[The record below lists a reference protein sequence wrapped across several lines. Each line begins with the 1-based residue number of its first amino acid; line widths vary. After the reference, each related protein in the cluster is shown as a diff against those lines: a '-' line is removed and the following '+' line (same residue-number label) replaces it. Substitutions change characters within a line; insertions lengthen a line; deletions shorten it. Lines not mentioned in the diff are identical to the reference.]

1 MLHHIKLSIL
11 VFLLVSPLISVG
23 QANLLNAKV
32 PTEVGELTEVQIASN
47 DNTPVAYGFVDDRDV
62 LWSKTIWEIIDLD
75 ERINFLLY
83 YPTVNNG
90 LLSSTRKSLYRVLLD
105 NIRSGEITEVYRTSY
120 FRDKLTFED
129 LEESLLSKQLSEE
142 GISKSNAGEEVT
154 ENDYDVFQIE
164 SDKIMQWRI
173 KGTWYFDKRL
183 GELRYRLLGIAPVAP
198 DVSTLSQG
206 PEAMADALVP
216 LFWVW
221 YPDAR
226 ESLNK
231 NTVFNVKNSSQPITF
246 DNILNSR
253 RFNAIIYKEENV
265 FEDREVKDYI
275 YEDAL
280 RQLLESDRIKSQIRD
295 FEQDMWNN

>member
-1 MLHHIKLSIL
+1 MLNHIKFLTF
-11 VFLLVSPLISVG
+11 FLLTATWVSYG
-23 QANLLNAKV
+23 QSNLLNAKV
-32 PTEVGELTEVQIASN
+32 PTEIGELSEVQIASN
-47 DNTPVAYGFVDDRDV
+47 DNTPVDYGFVDDRDV
-62 LWSKTIWEIIDLD
+62 MWSTTVWEIIDLD
-75 ERINFLLY
+75 ERINFPLY

-90 LLSSTRKSLYRVLLD
+90 LLSSTRKSLFRLLID
-105 NIRSGEITEVYRTSY
+105 GIEAGEITEVYRTSY
-120 FRDKLTFED
+120 FRDKLSFED
-129 LEESLLSKQLSEE
+129 LEQSLLSKQLSSE
-142 GISKSNAGEEVT
+142 GIEKSNAGEEVT
-154 ENDYDVFQIE
+154 ENDYDIYKVE
-164 SDKIMQWRI
+164 SDKIMQYRI

-221 YPDAR
+221 YPNAR
-226 ESLNK
+226 EILNK
-231 NTVFNVKNSSQPITF
+231 SSAFNVKNSSQPITF

-253 RFNAIIYKEENV
+253 RFNAVIYKEENV

-280 RQLLESDRIKSQIRD
+280 RQLLESERIKERIRD

>member
-1 MLHHIKLSIL
+1 MLNHIKFLTF
-11 VFLLVSPLISVG
+11 FLLTATWVSYG
-23 QANLLNAKV
+23 QSNLLNAKV
-32 PTEVGELTEVQIASN
+32 PTEIGELSEVQIASN
-47 DNTPVAYGFVDDRDV
+47 DNTPVDYGFVDDRDV
-62 LWSKTIWEIIDLD
+62 MWSTTVWEIIDLD
-75 ERINFLLY
+75 ERINFPLY

-90 LLSSTRKSLYRVLLD
+90 LLSSTRKSLFRLLID
-105 NIRSGEITEVYRTSY
+105 GIEAGEITEVYRTSY
-120 FRDKLTFED
+120 FRDKLSFED
-129 LEESLLSKQLSEE
+129 LEQSLLSKQLSSE
-142 GISKSNAGEEVT
+142 GIEKSNAGEEVT
-154 ENDYDVFQIE
+154 ENDYDIYKVE
-164 SDKIMQWRI
+164 SDKIMQYRI

-221 YPDAR
+221 YPNAR
-226 ESLNK
+226 EILNK
-231 NTVFNVKNSSQPITF
+231 SSVFNVKNSSQPITF

-253 RFNAIIYKEENV
+253 RFNAVIYKEENV

-280 RQLLESDRIKSQIRD
+280 RQLLESERIKERIRD

>member
-1 MLHHIKLSIL
+1 MLNHIKFLTF
-11 VFLLVSPLISVG
+11 FLLTATWVSYG
-23 QANLLNAKV
+23 QSNLLNAKV
-32 PTEVGELTEVQIASN
+32 PTEIGELSEVQIASN
-47 DNTPVAYGFVDDRDV
+47 DNTPVDYGFVDDRDV
-62 LWSKTIWEIIDLD
+62 MWSTTVWEIIDLD
-75 ERINFLLY
+75 ERINFPLY

-90 LLSSTRKSLYRVLLD
+90 LLSSTRKSLFRLLID
-105 NIRSGEITEVYRTSY
+105 GIEAGEITEVYRTSY
-120 FRDKLTFED
+120 FRDKLSFED
-129 LEESLLSKQLSEE
+129 LEQSLLSKQLSSE
-142 GISKSNAGEEVT
+142 GIEKSNAGEEVT
-154 ENDYDVFQIE
+154 ENDYDIYKVE
-164 SDKIMQWRI
+164 SDKIMQYRI

-221 YPDAR
+221 YPNAR
-226 ESLNK
+226 EILNK
-231 NTVFNVKNSSQPITF
+231 SSAFNVKNSSQPITF

-253 RFNAIIYKEENV
+253 RFNAVIYKEENV

-280 RQLLESDRIKSQIRD
+280 RQLLESERIKGRIRD

>member
-1 MLHHIKLSIL
+1 MLNHIKFLTF
-11 VFLLVSPLISVG
+11 FLLTATWVSYG
-23 QANLLNAKV
+23 QSNLLNAKV
-32 PTEVGELTEVQIASN
+32 PTEIGELSEVQIASN
-47 DNTPVAYGFVDDRDV
+47 DNTPVDYGFVDDRDV
-62 LWSKTIWEIIDLD
+62 MWSTTVWEIIDLD
-75 ERINFLLY
+75 ERINFPLY

-90 LLSSTRKSLYRVLLD
+90 LLSSTRKSLFRLLID
-105 NIRSGEITEVYRTSY
+105 GIEAGEITEVYRTSY
-120 FRDKLTFED
+120 FRDKLSFED
-129 LEESLLSKQLSEE
+129 LEQSLLSKQLSSE
-142 GISKSNAGEEVT
+142 GIEKSNAGEEVT
-154 ENDYDVFQIE
+154 ENDYDIYKVE
-164 SDKIMQWRI
+164 SDKIMQYRI

-226 ESLNK
+226 EILNK
-231 NTVFNVKNSSQPITF
+231 NSAFNVKNSSQPITF

-253 RFNAIIYKEENV
+253 RFNAVIYKEENV

-280 RQLLESDRIKSQIRD
+280 RQLLESERIKGRIRD